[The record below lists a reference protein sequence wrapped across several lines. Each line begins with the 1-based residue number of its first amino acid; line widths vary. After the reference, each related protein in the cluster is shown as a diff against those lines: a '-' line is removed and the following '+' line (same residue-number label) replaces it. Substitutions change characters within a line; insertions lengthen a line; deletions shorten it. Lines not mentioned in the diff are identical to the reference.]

1 MQRYLNKNE
10 LKDYLGVSLGTIN
23 NKLNEL
29 PHIKWGDNRNSRVLF
44 PVEDH
49 RDGGCLA
56 RKQTPQ
62 AHIHHRQGHE
72 KAAAWPRAQKIAA
85 GTERTQAARQGC

>member
-44 PVEDH
+44 PVEEIESIV
-49 RDGGCLA
+49 CLHLRNFCA
-56 RKQTPQ
+56 NT
-62 AHIHHRQGHE
+62 
-72 KAAAWPRAQKIAA
+72 
-85 GTERTQAARQGC
+85 

>member
-44 PVEDH
+44 PVEE
-49 RDGGCLA
+49 
-56 RKQTPQ
+56 
-62 AHIHHRQGHE
+62 IE
-72 KAAAWPRAQKIAA
+72 KYFDITENTRNVNLLSKETKSQKHFVQIFANKRLSK
-85 GTERTQAARQGC
+85 T

>member
-29 PHIKWGDNRNSRVLF
+29 PHIKWGDNRNYRVLF
-44 PVEDH
+44 PVEE
-49 RDGGCLA
+49 
-56 RKQTPQ
+56 
-62 AHIHHRQGHE
+62 IE
-72 KAAAWPRAQKIAA
+72 KYFDNAVLKKE
-85 GTERTQAARQGC
+85 GSLVE

>member
-29 PHIKWGDNRNSRVLF
+29 PHIKWGDNVFKIPSR
-44 PVEDH
+44 DS
-49 RDGGCLA
+49 
-56 RKQTPQ
+56 KTP
-62 AHIHHRQGHE
+62 
-72 KAAAWPRAQKIAA
+72 KID
-85 GTERTQAARQGC
+85 RL

>member
-1 MQRYLNKNE
+1 

-44 PVEDH
+44 PVEE
-49 RDGGCLA
+49 
-56 RKQTPQ
+56 
-62 AHIHHRQGHE
+62 IE
-72 KAAAWPRAQKIAA
+72 KYFDNAVLKKE
-85 GTERTQAARQGC
+85 GSLVE

>member
-10 LKDYLGVSLGTIN
+10 LKDYLGVILVTIN

-44 PVEDH
+44 PVEE
-49 RDGGCLA
+49 
-56 RKQTPQ
+56 
-62 AHIHHRQGHE
+62 IE
-72 KAAAWPRAQKIAA
+72 KYFDNAVLKKE
-85 GTERTQAARQGC
+85 GSLVE

>member
-10 LKDYLGVSLGTIN
+10 LKEYLGVSLCTIN

-44 PVEDH
+44 PVEE
-49 RDGGCLA
+49 
-56 RKQTPQ
+56 
-62 AHIHHRQGHE
+62 IE
-72 KAAAWPRAQKIAA
+72 KYFDNAVLKKE
-85 GTERTQAARQGC
+85 GSLVE